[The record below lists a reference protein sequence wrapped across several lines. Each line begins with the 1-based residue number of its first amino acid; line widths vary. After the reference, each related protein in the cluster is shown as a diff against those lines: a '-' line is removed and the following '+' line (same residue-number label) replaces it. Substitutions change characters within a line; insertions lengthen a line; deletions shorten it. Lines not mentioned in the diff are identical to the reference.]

1 MNADISN
8 ENLNIFLNRVLNQL
22 INYNTLEVNDMK
34 LLCHLVYKE
43 QMNNKSINPFLT
55 TILGYINQ
63 NTKIYVNIPQPYET
77 NPTIILNTF
86 LNQHMKMVLGE
97 GNK

>member
-34 LLCHLVYKE
+34 LIKVL
-43 QMNNKSINPFLT
+43 
-55 TILGYINQ
+55 IL
-63 NTKIYVNIPQPYET
+63 
-77 NPTIILNTF
+77 F
-86 LNQHMKMVLGE
+86 
-97 GNK
+97 